1 MGTEE
6 KQHLSFSVLGMTCA
20 NCALAVER
28 ALKKVPGVS
37 TAAVNLANE
46 KAFVDYDPGRVTWE
60 ALAASIHRAGYE
72 AVETPPIDS
81 DEDSLS
87 KARQAEVR
95 HQWQRLLVGL
105 LFSIPLFTLS
115 MLRDIGFLGH
125 WSHAPWVDWLFF
137 VLASPVQF
145 YVALDYYRGGY
156 KSLRGGSANMDVLV
170 ALGSSVAYFYSLA
183 ILIARTLG
191 SSALGAHVYFETSA
205 VIVTLIV
212 LGKLLEARAKGRTG
226 EAIKKLIGLQPKT
239 ARLVRDGREIEI
251 PIAAVLV
258 GDLAIVRPG
267 ERIPADG
274 QVLEGASAVDESM
287 ITGESLPVNKGSGDL
302 VTGGTI
308 NRQGLL
314 KVKTTRV
321 GKETA
326 LAQIIRLVEQAQGSK
341 APIQRLAD
349 RVAAFFVPMV
359 MGLALAVFLVWL
371 LSGAGFVAALIRLT
385 AVLVIACPCAMGLAT
400 PTSIMV
406 GMGKGA
412 QKGILFKNSAALELA
427 HRLDTVV
434 LDKTGTITGGKP
446 ELTDMK
452 TAPGT
457 TFPAEELLRLAAS
470 AERGSEHPL
479 AQAVVQAARAKGLSL
494 SEPVAFTAQAGQGIR
509 AQVDGHDI
517 MVGSRSLCQ
526 SLGIS
531 NQALE
536 VQADE
541 MEERGQSVFWLA
553 VSGKA
558 EALLAVADV
567 PRASAWEGVAQLKNL
582 GIEVAMMTGDNEA
595 VARGIAAAVGIERV
609 FARVRPE
616 EKAGRV
622 IELQR
627 EGHRVAM
634 VGDGINDAPALA
646 AADVGI
652 ALGTG
657 TDVAIET
664 ADITLMRGDLRS
676 VSQAMRLS
684 RATMRNI
691 KQNLAWAFGYNILLI
706 PIAAGILAP
715 FSWAPGFLQQLHPI
729 LAALAMAFSSISVV
743 GNALRLRWLK
753 L

>member
-28 ALKKVPGVS
+28 ALKKVPGVGA
-37 TAAVNLANE
+37 AAVNLANE

-60 ALAASIHRAGYE
+60 TLAASIQRAGYE
-72 AVETPPIDS
+72 AIETPPVDD

-183 ILIARTLG
+183 VLIARTLG

-226 EAIKKLIGLQPKT
+226 EAIKRLIGLQPKT

-287 ITGESLPVNKGSGDL
+287 ITGESLPVNKSIGDS
-302 VTGGTI
+302 VVGGTI

-314 KVKTTRV
+314 KVKTMRV

-457 TFPAEELLRLAAS
+457 TFSAEELLRLAAS

-479 AQAVVQAARAKGLSL
+479 GQAVVLAARAKGFSL

-517 MVGSRSLCQ
+517 VVGSRSLCQ

-531 NQALE
+531 NRDLE
-536 VQADE
+536 IEADE